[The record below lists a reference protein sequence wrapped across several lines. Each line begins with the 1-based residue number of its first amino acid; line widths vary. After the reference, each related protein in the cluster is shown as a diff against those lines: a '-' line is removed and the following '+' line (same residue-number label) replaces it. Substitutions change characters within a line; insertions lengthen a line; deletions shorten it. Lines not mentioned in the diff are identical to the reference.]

1 MGCAILHPICF
12 LNLVKKR
19 CDNAPS
25 SRAGQ
30 TPLLQRWL
38 FGLNLLSMG
47 MTVLRRLILTVL
59 TALVALAVGSS
70 LISSWQQPQ
79 VTSRLQLYQ
88 ADLFLQATEWQGEGV
103 DSATVEQL
111 RQALLGDE
119 PLQTTLDQYQ
129 SVRQDATNNIDK
141 AETAIAQAPLDNSGN
156 GSSLARPNRL
166 QIAIQQQVILQQ
178 QLDLRIGLLQA
189 ELGETDAALKT
200 WRILQQ
206 SGSGTDAIA
215 QTATTLSGLWSQP
228 ASLPNGAEGL
238 IETNLD
244 GWFRNQALAQL
255 YGLQNRTSALRRLQ
269 AAEQDAAESALYKVI
284 VVGVLPTV
292 GCLLGAAT
300 LITLITQRL
309 LRGKDAWIAQ
319 NENKGWETPWTGE
332 IIWQVL
338 ILGFFFTGQLLLPF
352 LLGQL
357 GLNIAALGSRGR
369 ALYSMGYYVLMAV
382 IGVSVIYASIRP
394 YLPLPEGWFQFRWRS
409 NWLLW
414 GIGGYFCALPLM
426 IGISLLNQQFWQG
439 QGGSNPLLQTVLEE
453 SDSVALIAFLLTA
466 SVAAPIFEEILFR
479 GFLLPSLTRYMPVW
493 GAIALSSF
501 VFAAAH
507 LSLSEVL
514 PLMTLGAM
522 LGFVYTRSRNLLAP
536 IMLHSAWNSVT
547 MIGLFLLGSGSS

>member
-1 MGCAILHPICF
+1 MI
-12 LNLVKKR
+12 
-19 CDNAPS
+19 
-25 SRAGQ
+25 
-30 TPLLQRWL
+30 T
-38 FGLNLLSMG
+38 
-47 MTVLRRLILTVL
+47 LRRLVLTVL
-59 TALVALAVGSS
+59 TALVVLAVGSS

-88 ADLFLQATEWQGEGV
+88 TDLFLQATEWQGEGFDPANV
-103 DSATVEQL
+103 AQL

-119 PLQTTLDQYQ
+119 PLQTALEQYQ
-129 SVRQDATNNIDK
+129 SVREEAVGNVEK
-141 AETAIAQAPLDNSGN
+141 AETAIAQADNAAANGN
-156 GSSLARPNRL
+156 TLNRPNRL

-189 ELGETDAALKT
+189 ELGDDEAALKT

-215 QTATTLSGLWSQP
+215 QTAATLSGLWSQP
-228 ASLPNGAEGL
+228 PSWPNGAEAL
-238 IETNLD
+238 IDGTLD

-255 YGLQNRTSALRRLQ
+255 YQVQSRTNAFRRLQ
-269 AAEQDAAESALYKVI
+269 STEQTAAESALYKV
-284 VVGVLPTV
+284 VAVGVLPTV

-300 LITLITQRL
+300 LITLIAQRL
-309 LRGKDAWIAQ
+309 LRGKEAWIAQ
-319 NENKGWETPWTGE
+319 NSDKSWDTPWTGE
-332 IIWQVL
+332 TVWQVL

-352 LLGQL
+352 LIGQL
-357 GLNIAALGSRGR
+357 GLNVAVLGSRGR

-382 IGVSVIYASIRP
+382 IGVGVIYASIRP
-394 YLPLPEGWFQFRWRS
+394 YLPLPEGWFKFRWRS
-409 NWLLW
+409 SWLLW

-426 IGISLLNQQFWQG
+426 IGISLVNQQLWQG

-453 SDSVALIAFLLTA
+453 SDPIALTAFLLTA
-466 SVAAPIFEEILFR
+466 SVAAPLFEEVLFR

-514 PLMTLGAM
+514 PLMTLGAI

-536 IMLHSAWNSVT
+536 IVLHSAWNSVT
-547 MIGLFLLGSGSS
+547 MVGLFLLGSG